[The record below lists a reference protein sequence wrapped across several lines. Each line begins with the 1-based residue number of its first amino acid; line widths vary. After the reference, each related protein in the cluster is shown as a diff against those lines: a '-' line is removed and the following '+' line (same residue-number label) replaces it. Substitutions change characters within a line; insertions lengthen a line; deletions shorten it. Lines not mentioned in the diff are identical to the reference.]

1 MNVCFL
7 GVGGV
12 GGYYGALLTRHF
24 NSTGTGR
31 TYFIARGR
39 HGDAIVEKGLTLKKD
54 GGRED
59 IRVRPFACSDTV
71 SGLPVCD
78 IVVVSVKGY
87 DLDAATEQ
95 VAAITDGNSIILPL
109 LNGADIYERMRRRLD
124 RGYIFASCLY
134 LGTHIES
141 PGVIFQM
148 GGSGQIAIG
157 RDPLYPDIYPEKL
170 IELFRSAGILI
181 EFHEDVNVEIWKKYI
196 FIAPFALVTAAWS
209 KTIGEVAAD
218 TGLAP
223 LVRDIMKEI
232 AALAKA
238 LGIELPPDI
247 VETSFLKAGQFPFET
262 RTSFQRDVETKGKQS
277 EWDLFGGTVVRYA
290 DKLGIPAENT
300 RATLERLLKSLPVAS

>member
-24 NSTGTGR
+24 DSTGRGR
-31 TYFIARGR
+31 TYFVARGR
-39 HGDAIVEKGLTLKKD
+39 HGHAIIERGLTLRKE
-54 GGRED
+54 GGKEE
-59 IRVRPFACSDTV
+59 IRVRPFACSDTAA
-71 SGLPVCD
+71 GLPVCD

-87 DLDAATEQ
+87 DLDAAMEQ
-95 VAAITDGNSIILPL
+95 VAGITGDTTIVLPL
-109 LNGADIYERMRRRLD
+109 LNGADIYERMRTRLGK
-124 RGYIFASCLY
+124 GYIFASCLY

-157 RDPLYPDIYPEKL
+157 RDPLHPDVYPEKL
-170 IELFRSAGILI
+170 IELFRNAGILI

-196 FIAPFALVTAAWS
+196 FIGPFALVTATWS

-218 TGLAP
+218 AGLAR
-223 LVRDIMKEI
+223 LVTDIMKEI
-232 AALAKA
+232 ASIAKA
-238 LGIELPPDI
+238 LKIELPPDI

-262 RTSFQRDVETKGKQS
+262 KTSFQRDVETKGRQS
-277 EWDLFGGTVVRYA
+277 EWDLLGGSVIRYA
-290 DKLGIPAENT
+290 DRLGIPAENT
-300 RATLERLLKSLPVAS
+300 RATLERLLKGLT